1 MWAKIKG
8 YDNYS
13 VSSNGEVRN
22 DIRMSILKPNKN
34 CKGYLY
40 VILSKDNK
48 QVNKKIHR
56 LVAESFLPNPNN
68 KPTVNHINGIKT
80 DNNVNNLEWATN
92 QENSAHYWQ
101 NLATASNRYRLAL
114 SGYRRS
120 YKRKVLRIN
129 DNKTYSSITEAAL
142 DSNTTESLICQVCK
156 GKRKTTGGYSWKYIE
171 S

>member
-1 MWAKIKG
+1 M
-8 YDNYS
+8 
-13 VSSNGEVRN
+13 
-22 DIRMSILKPNKN
+22 
-34 CKGYLY
+34 
-40 VILSKDNK
+40 
-48 QVNKKIHR
+48 
-56 LVAESFLPNPNN
+56 PNPNN

-101 NLATASNRYRLAL
+101 KLAPASNRYRLAL
-114 SGYRRS
+114 SGNRGT
-120 YKRKVLRIN
+120 YKRKVLRVN